1 MYRQL
6 FFGWMMFIVLSSGF
20 LVIGAHEE
28 HHEGIAIS
36 EASTALNSP
45 DSPTQKS
52 VDSWINKIGRLHLLF
67 LHFPIALIVMTVLAE
82 LLWLVYANHLFDHA
96 ARFMLLAA
104 AVFAPV
110 TALLGLALSYHVP
123 YDGISQELFEWHRYF
138 GILTTG
144 LVIIAAI
151 LRELY
156 IRRLAE
162 SLTVYYICL
171 FFLFICINLT
181 GTFGGVLAF
190 GFDVW

>member
-1 MYRQL
+1 MFRQ
-6 FFGWMMFIVLSSGF
+6 FYFGWMIFVL
-20 LVIGAHEE
+20 LVGSFSAMGAHEG
-28 HHEGIAIS
+28 HHELISAS
-36 EASTALNSP
+36 EASAALNSP
-45 DSPTQKS
+45 NFIAQNPGI
-52 VDSWINKIGRLHLLF
+52 SWVNKVGRLHLLF
-67 LHFPIALIVMTVLAE
+67 LHFPIALIVMTVLAD
-82 LLWLVYANHLFDHA
+82 LLWLFYKNHVFDHA

-110 TALLGLALSYHVP
+110 TALLGWALSYHVP
-123 YDGISQELFEWHRYF
+123 YDGISLDLFEWHRYF
-138 GILTTG
+138 GVLTTG
-144 LVIIAAI
+144 LVISAAV

-156 IRRLAE
+156 ISQRMA